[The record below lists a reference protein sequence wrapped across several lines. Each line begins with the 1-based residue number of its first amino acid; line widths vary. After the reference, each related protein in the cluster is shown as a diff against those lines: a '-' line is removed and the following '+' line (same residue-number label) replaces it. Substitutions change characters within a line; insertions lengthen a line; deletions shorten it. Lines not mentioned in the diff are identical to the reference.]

1 MSTISHPREK
11 SYYNPNLAE
20 VSYTTFDRVSSSP
33 TKQQYSFGI
42 SRTIRFPTVKLR
54 HPNEKTGY
62 DLPSTKKP
70 RAAGFGIG
78 DRFTEQALKLK
89 KSKLNL
95 LTNEINLLLLV
106 D

>member
-20 VSYTTFDRVSSSP
+20 VSYTTFDRVSTSP
-33 TKQQYSFGI
+33 AKQQYSFGI
-42 SRTIRFPTVKLR
+42 SRTIRFPTVKLK
-54 HPNEKTGY
+54 HPNEQIGY
-62 DLPSTKKP
+62 NLPSTKKS

-95 LTNEINLLLLV
+95 SSNEINFLSLL